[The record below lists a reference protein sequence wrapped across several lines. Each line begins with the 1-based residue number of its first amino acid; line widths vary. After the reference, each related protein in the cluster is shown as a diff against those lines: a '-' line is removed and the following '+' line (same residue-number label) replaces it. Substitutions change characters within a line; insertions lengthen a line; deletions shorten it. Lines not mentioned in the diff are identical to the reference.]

1 MQNSFEDSPTLI
13 AYNSIHNFF
22 DVCNLDHALK
32 YTDGILEAPI
42 GYKIWRKEAP
52 SSLLFY
58 MENFNSLCAAAFS
71 IHYNYSKRT
80 EALIVPLKDGVPDIS
95 VTQNF
100 MNEKFYLG
108 SVWSNFPRNL
118 SAAQYHDPYKAIKKY
133 CTYMAEPEWKNYLKD
148 VTEYALSKDSLDE
161 VFHPYNILTVH
172 MRMMQ
177 LIEACHLVD
186 IRTNRKKA
194 KTKKGKKKTK

>member
-1 MQNSFEDSPTLI
+1 
-13 AYNSIHNFF
+13 
-22 DVCNLDHALK
+22 
-32 YTDGILEAPI
+32 
-42 GYKIWRKEAP
+42 
-52 SSLLFY
+52 
-58 MENFNSLCAAAFS
+58 MENFNSLYTAAFS

-80 EALIVPLKDGVPDIS
+80 GAIIVPPKDGVPDIS

-100 MNEKFYLG
+100 MHEKFYLG
-108 SVWSNFPRNL
+108 SVWSNFSRHL
-118 SAAQYHDPYKAIKKY
+118 TAAQYHDPYKAIKKF

-161 VFHPYNILTVH
+161 VFHPYNILTV
-172 MRMMQ
+172 RLRITQ
-177 LIEACHLVD
+177 LIEACHLID